1 MRRTLVVRLR
11 RKINLQNCK
20 APERFFPALY
30 NLRFHARRAY
40 SWLQSGMPYELF
52 LALRYLRERR
62 PRRLLARA
70 TALAAILGIAFGVAA
85 LIVALAL
92 ANGFRDEMRDK
103 ILRGTA
109 HITLMR
115 RDASSIPDWRALT
128 KRIRE
133 TEGVREASATTYDG
147 ALLSGTN
154 SSAYAILRGLD
165 RDHARAIAEVRRTLI
180 AGSIEPLLNEP
191 SPFQQGESAPPI
203 SPEEKRDG
211 PDDSPITSFDEIP
224 SEAAMPNAVIGAEL
238 AAQTNLRVGDT
249 ATIVSGEATLT
260 PLGLAPRFRR
270 VRVVGLFQSGLYE
283 YDAAWIYLSLD
294 TAASFAGADA
304 TAASVISIEAIDI
317 YSVEQVSARL
327 RAELGPEYTSVNWQ
341 EANRPLFAALA
352 LERRMGLF
360 IIALI
365 ILIATINITTTLVLI
380 VVERRAD
387 IAILGAM
394 GARARSIMLVFIIE
408 GAIIGII
415 GIIAGVILGL
425 AACMVGNRYKLVS
438 LPADIYSI
446 SNVPFHARASDIALA
461 AAVAFVLS
469 LLATLYPAR
478 SAARLRPAE
487 ALRDS

>member
-1 MRRTLVVRLR
+1 
-11 RKINLQNCK
+11 
-20 APERFFPALY
+20 
-30 NLRFHARRAY
+30 
-40 SWLQSGMPYELF
+40 MPYELF

-62 PRRLLARA
+62 PRRLARA
-70 TALAAILGIAFGVAA
+70 TALAAILGIAFGVGA

-92 ANGFRDEMRDK
+92 SNGFRDEMRDK
-103 ILRGTA
+103 ILKGTA

-115 RDASSIPDWRALT
+115 RDAQAIADWPSLIERLRAT
-128 KRIRE
+128 A
-133 TEGVREASATTYDG
+133 GVRDASATTYDG
-147 ALLSGTN
+147 ALLSGAN
-154 SSAYAILRGLD
+154 SSAYAILRGID
-165 RDHARAIAEVRRTLI
+165 REHASTVAEIRRTLV

-191 SPFQQGESAPPI
+191 SPFQNVEGAPTT
-203 SPEEKRDG
+203 SPTEEKDKN
-211 PDDSPITSFDEIP
+211 DTASPLTSFEEVP
-224 SEAAMPNAVIGAEL
+224 SEAAMPSAVIGVEL
-238 AAQTNLRVGDT
+238 AAHTNLRVGDT

-283 YDAAWIYLSLD
+283 YDAAWIYLSLE

-304 TAASVISIEAIDI
+304 PAASVISIETTDI
-317 YSVEQVSARL
+317 YGVEQVSARL
-327 RAELGPEYTSVNWQ
+327 RAELGSEYTLVNWQ

-365 ILIATINITTTLVLI
+365 ILIATLNITTTLVLI

-394 GARARSIMLVFIIE
+394 GARARSIMSVFIIE
-408 GAIIGII
+408 GAILGIT
-415 GIIAGVILGL
+415 GIIAGIILGL
-425 AACMVGNRYKLVS
+425 AACAVGNRYKLVS

-446 SNVPFHARASDIALA
+446 GNVPFHARALDIALA
-461 AAVAFVLS
+461 AAVAFLLS

-487 ALRDS
+487 ALRDT